1 MLATGMEDQ
10 PIRIIQVHGQKIPG
24 RGGGIQVAS
33 SPWSA
38 QARRPLSRRTGPR
51 WMGPR
56 RRRRPPRFPRVVVVL
71 LLPPVLFGRHDKV
84 QRRDDAALCVAGAQ
98 RVLQPHLHAVPRVQ
112 HLLV

>member
-1 MLATGMEDQ
+1 
-10 PIRIIQVHGQKIPG
+10 
-24 RGGGIQVAS
+24 
-33 SPWSA
+33 
-38 QARRPLSRRTGPR
+38 
-51 WMGPR
+51 MGPR
-56 RRRRPPRFPRVVVVL
+56 RRRRRRRRSPRVVVVV